1 MKNTSKQFGPLSDTE
16 NKKISKIKDLI
27 NFLLKR
33 YKVGSL
39 KRTLDTITDKILS
52 SEHTYMKWKDAG
64 CPSFEKTLE
73 EEKRQKLV
81 KGEPLLKRDS
91 EYTEENLKSIH
102 SWMESDIEYSHMDSL
117 DKGNLMVSEK
127 PIEPA
132 MSKYFMGII
141 DGSHAESL
149 NDIEDNVV
157 LNSKANQ
164 DPLLES
170 KEDRLQ
176 RQPVC
181 YLPGG
186 LRSGQIKA
194 VG

>member
-1 MKNTSKQFGPLSDTE
+1 MKNTVKQFGPLSDSE
-16 NKKISKIKDLI
+16 NKKVNKIKDLI

-52 SEHTYMKWKDAG
+52 SEYTYMKWKDAG
-64 CPSFEKTLE
+64 CPSFEKTLDDE
-73 EEKRQKLV
+73 RRQALV

-127 PIEPA
+127 PIEPS
-132 MSKYFMGII
+132 MSKYFMGIV
-141 DGSHAESL
+141 DGSQTENL
-149 NDIEDNVV
+149 KDIEENVV
-157 LNSKANQ
+157 LS
-164 DPLLES
+164 S
-170 KEDRLQ
+170 
-176 RQPVC
+176 
-181 YLPGG
+181 
-186 LRSGQIKA
+186 
-194 VG
+194 